1 MSDRSLKEE
10 LGSPVVAGEHRYFSV
25 TGLEK
30 GDPRSGGCWQK
41 YYRRRVLHEK
51 EPISEKSQTQMEKGD
66 GVHTSIEH
74 YYKTGEKALPPIVLK
89 AMHLLP
95 PRGPGLLLEQALHS
109 INPLTREISSVLTAA
124 GKPFVGYMDLINLR
138 GDTVDEYGDRDP
150 PGTIEVNDWK
160 LKGNAKDRHG
170 NSLLKHPDEL
180 IRTIQMG
187 GYGEAIR
194 RAFPGTQHVRISHTN
209 FIEKGGESKKVTRLH
224 VVQEFEEGWK
234 YVEGIARTAIEIVR
248 EPDLKRVP
256 YNSNACSAYGGC
268 PYRDVCPGFQRT
280 SLDSLWN
287 KVASDFKENDMGL
300 LTNLPPQQPIDVQA
314 QPVTHQPVIY
324 PQQPMQSPP
333 QPTYAPVPQPQ
344 YTTPAQPDMRA
355 QLAQEEANLRAQQA
369 AMRPA
374 PAQPNLIAAW
384 QRIQQFNRGTPD
396 LQGAAAQAFAAAC
409 GQTSC
414 PPTGSGQLAAITLK
428 EPSHIF
434 QLLAELEGSNAPVPA
449 PVNVPPPPAP
459 VQSMGILAP
468 DAPSSVPALAAQLP
482 QAPAPIVIPAA
493 AAGPAQMNESGP
505 VEAPKKR
512 GRPKKSET
520 VGGATQ
526 TAASVVPPPHAPGVT
541 QVANPPTVSTFSQT
555 ASSDGD
561 SGRALLDESD
571 GTTAI
576 YIDCRPLGE
585 DTSPLDG
592 LIDWLNRDLASKYC
606 VDATGK
612 PTVQDIRCA
621 PKDSVL
627 AYGGWKGAL
636 HEIVR
641 RNGTPGAGRWHLD
654 TRGDEMKQIAA
665 DALRVWAAENN
676 VEFVQGV
683 R

>member
-41 YYRRRVLHEK
+41 YYRRRVLHEQEPTTEKK
-51 EPISEKSQTQMEKGD
+51 EEQKKKGD
-66 GVHTSIEH
+66 TLHKAIDH
-74 YYKTGEKALPPIVLK
+74 YLTTGENVLPPLALK
-89 AMHLLP
+89 AMHLIP
-95 PRGPGLLLEQALHS
+95 KPGSGLLLEQALHS

-138 GDTVDEYGDRDP
+138 GDTVDEYGDPDP

-194 RAFPGTQHVRISHTN
+194 RAFPGTLHVRLSHTN

-324 PQQPMQSPP
+324 PQQPVQSSP
-333 QPTYAPVPQPQ
+333 QPTYAPAQQPQ
-344 YTTPAQPDMRA
+344 SNVMSPYQPQPDMRA

-369 AMRPA
+369 AMQPA

-409 GQTSC
+409 GQPSC

-434 QLLAELEGSNAPVPA
+434 QLLAELEGANAPVA

-482 QAPAPIVIPAA
+482 QAPAPLVTPPTDAS
-493 AAGPAQMNESGP
+493 AGTVA
-505 VEAPKKR
+505 EAPKRKR
-512 GRPKKSET
+512 GRPAKNPET

-526 TAASVVPPPHAPGVT
+526 TAAPVVPPPHAPGVT

-555 ASSDGD
+555 TSSDGD

>member
-1 MSDRSLKEE
+1 MSDRNLKEE

-51 EPISEKSQTQMEKGD
+51 EPISEKGLAQMAKGD
-66 GVHTSIEH
+66 GMHNSIEH
-74 YYKTGEKALPPIVLK
+74 YYKTGENTLPPLVLK

-95 PRGPGLLLEQALHS
+95 PRGPGLLFEQALHS

-138 GDTVDEYGDRDP
+138 GNTVDEYGDPDP

-170 NSLLKHPDEL
+170 NSLLKESTEL

-194 RAFPGTQHVRISHTN
+194 RAFPETKYVRVSHTN

-248 EPDLKRVP
+248 ETDIKRVP

-268 PYRDVCPGFQRT
+268 PYRDQCPGFQRT
-280 SLDSLWN
+280 SLDSMWD

-324 PQQPMQSPP
+324 PQQMMQSAP
-333 QPTYAPVPQPQ
+333 QPTYAPV
-344 YTTPAQPDMRA
+344 QPDMRA

-369 AMRPA
+369 AMQPA
-374 PAQPNLIAAW
+374 PAQPNLINAW

-396 LQGAAAQAFAAAC
+396 LQGAAGQAFAAAC

-414 PPTGSGQLAAITLK
+414 PPTGSGQLAAITLR
-428 EPSHIF
+428 EPAHIF
-434 QLLAELEGSNAPVPA
+434 QLLAELEGANTAPA

-459 VQSMGILAP
+459 MQSMGILPP
-468 DAPSSVPALAAQLP
+468 DAPSSVPTLAAQLP
-482 QAPAPIVIPAA
+482 QAPAPLVVPT
-493 AAGPAQMNESGP
+493 SDVP
-505 VEAPKKR
+505 VGTAVTTAEAPKKR
-512 GRPKKSET
+512 GRPKKNPET

-526 TAASVVPPPHAPGVT
+526 TAAPVVPPPHAPGAM
-541 QVANPPTVSTFSQT
+541 QVANPPTVSTFP
-555 ASSDGD
+555 APGGPND
-561 SGRALLDESD
+561 SGRALVDQSDDEISD
-571 GTTAI
+571 LHRLSSARRRHALARRSHRHAQP
-576 YIDCRPLGE
+576 RPIEAVLRRRARSTDRAGH
-585 DTSPLDG
+585 PL
-592 LIDWLNRDLASKYC
+592 RAERQR
-606 VDATGK
+606 
-612 PTVQDIRCA
+612 PR
-621 PKDSVL
+621 
-627 AYGGWKGAL
+627 
-636 HEIVR
+636 VR
-641 RNGTPGAGRWHLD
+641 RLEGGAPRDRAPQRHAGRWPLASRHP
-654 TRGDEMKQIAA
+654 R
-665 DALRVWAAENN
+665 
-676 VEFVQGV
+676 
-683 R
+683 